1 MTKFR
6 LSDHNLEIA
15 IPKKGFICNKDYL
28 NCFSDIEDP
37 DPSDSIIED
46 QPVTFDIVED
56 GTNILGWHRHFIG
69 KAGGSNLHF
78 YKLIPA
84 LMKEARSVG

>member
-1 MTKFR
+1 M
-6 LSDHNLEIA
+6 
-15 IPKKGFICNKDYL
+15 CNKDYL

-56 GTNILGWHRHFIG
+56 G
-69 KAGGSNLHF
+69 SNRRAK
-78 YKLIPA
+78 KLVSNDGYSYTVQVCI
-84 LMKEARSVG
+84 KC

>member
-1 MTKFR
+1 MTPQ
-6 LSDHNLEIA
+6 N
-15 IPKKGFICNKDYL
+15 FIYL

-56 GTNILGWHRHFIG
+56 DTNRRA
-69 KAGGSNLHF
+69 K
-78 YKLIPA
+78 KLVSSDGYLYTVKVCINC
-84 LMKEARSVG
+84 

>member
-1 MTKFR
+1 M
-6 LSDHNLEIA
+6 
-15 IPKKGFICNKDYL
+15 CNKDYL

-56 GTNILGWHRHFIG
+56 G
-69 KAGGSNLHF
+69 SNRRAK
-78 YKLIPA
+78 KLVSNDGYSYTVQVCIKCW
-84 LMKEARSVG
+84 LFQQ

>member
-1 MTKFR
+1 MT
-6 LSDHNLEIA
+6 LQT
-15 IPKKGFICNKDYL
+15 FIYF

-56 GTNILGWHRHFIG
+56 GTNRR
-69 KAGGSNLHF
+69 AN
-78 YKLIPA
+78 KLVINC
-84 LMKEARSVG
+84 

>member
-1 MTKFR
+1 LLTKFR

-15 IPKKGFICNKDYL
+15 IPKRVLYAIDYL

-56 GTNILGWHRHFIG
+56 VPTFQVGTDFVESL
-69 KAGGSNLHF
+69 KA
-78 YKLIPA
+78 
-84 LMKEARSVG
+84 